1 MTISNFIKK
10 RPYLVWGTRNY
21 DNLSEEAIVE
31 NVLNYGDIDDVKE
44 MFSILGVKKSA
55 IIFKKQMHKE
65 ILTEQQTKLLPLIGK
80 FSKDFGLVGGTAISL
95 HTGHRESIDFDLL
108 QMILI
113 LRKYL

>member
-1 MTISNFIKK
+1 MTISNFIKE

-55 IIFKKQMHKE
+55 IIFKKQ
-65 ILTEQQTKLLPLIGK
+65 
-80 FSKDFGLVGGTAISL
+80 ISQKRNNYRPKIKNYFNL
-95 HTGHRESIDFDLL
+95 YFK
-108 QMILI
+108 
-113 LRKYL
+113 KYA